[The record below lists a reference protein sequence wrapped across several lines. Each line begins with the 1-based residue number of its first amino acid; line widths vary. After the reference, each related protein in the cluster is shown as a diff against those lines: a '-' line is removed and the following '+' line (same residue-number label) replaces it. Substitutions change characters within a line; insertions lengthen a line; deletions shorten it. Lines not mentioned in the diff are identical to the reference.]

1 MKLIHFREQPDQPFR
16 LGVKTQA
23 GVLDASEAQMLQ
35 EVLPAPVTIDAVLKA
50 GSPAWHALKRIE
62 TIQHTET
69 VRMRDEAGLEYGPC
83 VLNPQKIICIGL
95 NYRRH
100 AQETNAQVP
109 VTPVLF
115 SKFNNTL
122 AACNEPVPL
131 PQNAVEYDYEA
142 ELVVVIGKRARYVS
156 QAQAL
161 EYVAGYCNGNDISA
175 RDLQRR
181 TSQWLLGKTPDK
193 FLPLGPYL
201 VTADEAGDAQAKP
214 IRCWLNGALRQES
227 NTSDM
232 VFGIAELVSY
242 ISQYLTLEPGDLIST
257 GTPEGVILG
266 MKEKNWL
273 KPGDEVVVEVEGFGR
288 LVNRMVS

>member
-1 MKLIHFREQPDQPFR
+1 MKLLHFREQHDQPFR

-23 GVLDASEAQMLQ
+23 GILDASAPDLLQ
-35 EVLPAPVTIDAVLKA
+35 GILPAPVTIDALLRA
-50 GSPAWHALKRIE
+50 GSPAWEALRSWLE
-62 TIQHTET
+62 Q
-69 VRMRDEAGLEYGPC
+69 RPAQPLLDEAGLEYGPC

>member
-1 MKLIHFREQPDQPFR
+1 MKLLHFREQPDQPFR

-23 GVLDASEAQMLQ
+23 GVLDASEAQ
-35 EVLPAPVTIDAVLKA
+35 VLRDILPSPVTIDAIVKA
-50 GSPAWHALKRIE
+50 GSPAWEALRRI
-62 TIQHTET
+62 QT
-69 VRMRDEAGLEYGPC
+69 VRMLNEAGLEYGPC
-83 VLNPQKIICIGL
+83 VLNPQKIVCIGL

-115 SKFNNTL
+115 SKFNNAL
-122 AACNEPVPL
+122 AACNESIPL
-131 PQNAVEYDYEA
+131 PPNAVEYDYEA

-161 EYVAGYCNGNDISA
+161 EYVAGYCNGDDISA

-181 TSQWLLGKTPDK
+181 TNQWLLGKTPDK

-214 IRCWLNGALRQES
+214 IRCWVNGALRQES

-242 ISQYLTLEPGDLIST
+242 ISQYMTLEPGDLIST

-288 LVNRMVS
+288 LVNRMVNEV

>member
-1 MKLIHFREQPDQPFR
+1 M
-16 LGVKTQA
+16 
-23 GVLDASEAQMLQ
+23 
-35 EVLPAPVTIDAVLKA
+35 
-50 GSPAWHALKRIE
+50 
-62 TIQHTET
+62 
-69 VRMRDEAGLEYGPC
+69 
-83 VLNPQKIICIGL
+83 
-95 NYRRH
+95 
-100 AQETNAQVP
+100 
-109 VTPVLF
+109 
-115 SKFNNTL
+115 
-122 AACNEPVPL
+122 
-131 PQNAVEYDYEA
+131 
-142 ELVVVIGKRARYVS
+142 
-156 QAQAL
+156 
-161 EYVAGYCNGNDISA
+161 AGYCNGNDISA

-201 VTADEAGDAQAKP
+201 VTADEAGDAQAKS

-232 VFGIAELVSY
+232 VFGITELVSY